1 MVSWVLSLF
10 QKKKMIANNK
20 QQVLD
25 ADPKII
31 EHINFTGN
39 LDFVGNT
46 TIFFTNLFWLDKTF
60 V

>member
-1 MVSWVLSLF
+1 
-10 QKKKMIANNK
+10 MIANNK

-25 ADPKII
+25 ADPKIM

-46 TIFFTNLFWLDKTF
+46 AIFFTNLFWFDKTF

>member
-1 MVSWVLSLF
+1 
-10 QKKKMIANNK
+10 MIANNK

-46 TIFFTNLFWLDKTF
+46 TIFFTNLFWFDKTF

>member
-1 MVSWVLSLF
+1 
-10 QKKKMIANNK
+10 MIANNK